1 MPLYRIIDTN
11 QKERGPFDAE
21 RICVRIADGRS
32 DAQTKARI
40 EGTDEWRRLG
50 DLPEFAEALKQGELP
65 PPIPSVPPAASKTSN
80 SAAAVPE
87 SVLSQTRLG
96 WLDQQFLNTPG
107 WLSAVAV
114 LCLMPVSLL
123 IGILG
128 MVFCKDPRARKSAI
142 LMTIAC
148 AISIALCLAFNAYYT
163 RQMREIEQIFHQ

>member
-65 PPIPSVPPAASKTSN
+65 PPMPSAPSAASKTS
-80 SAAAVPE
+80 SPAAAVPE
-87 SVLSQTRLG
+87 SVLGPTRLG

-114 LCLMPVSLL
+114 LCLTPVMLL
-123 IGILG
+123 VGILG
-128 MVFCKDPRARKSAI
+128 IVGCEDPRARKSAI